1 MTLALDAGA
10 SRHDG
15 VSQSSPASQQ
25 GMGRPAEAVPR
36 ERTMIQ
42 LFLSFERRVTDAILW
57 LACAFL
63 AVAASFGIYQV
74 VTRFVFSEPSTW
86 SEVGTR
92 MALIWMVFLGTVA
105 AFRHGALV
113 SVDLAYRLSKGAWR
127 KALHFTIT
135 AVTLVFLG
143 VILWFGID
151 ITWKVRFQ
159 ELAGLEISISWA
171 YLALPVGA
179 FFSMLAV
186 VAHYFDPV
194 HEELETAL

>member
-1 MTLALDAGA
+1 
-10 SRHDG
+10 
-15 VSQSSPASQQ
+15 
-25 GMGRPAEAVPR
+25 
-36 ERTMIQ
+36 MIKQ
-42 LFLSFERRVTDAILW
+42 LLKFESRVTDVMLW
-57 LACAFL
+57 LACTFL
-63 AVAASFGIYQV
+63 VIAASFGIYQV
-74 VTRFVFSEPSTW
+74 ITRFVFSEPSTW

-113 SVDLAYRLSKGAWR
+113 SVDLAYRISKGAWR
-127 KALHFTIT
+127 KTLHLIIT
-135 AVTLVFLG
+135 TVTLIFLA

-179 FFSMLAV
+179 LFSMLAV

>member
-1 MTLALDAGA
+1 
-10 SRHDG
+10 
-15 VSQSSPASQQ
+15 
-25 GMGRPAEAVPR
+25 
-36 ERTMIQ
+36 MIR
-42 LFLSFERRVTDAILW
+42 LFLRFERRVTDVMLW
-57 LACAFL
+57 LGCAFL

-74 VTRFVFSEPSTW
+74 ITRFVFAEPSTW

-92 MALIWMVFLGTVA
+92 VALIWMVFLGIVA

-113 SVDLAYRLSKGAWR
+113 SVDLAFRLSKGAWR
-127 KALHFTIT
+127 KTLHFFIT

-179 FFSMLAV
+179 LFSMLAV
-186 VAHYFDPV
+186 IAHYFDPK
-194 HEELETAL
+194 HEELDTAL

>member
-1 MTLALDAGA
+1 MTLALESGA
-10 SRHDG
+10 RQRDG
-15 VSQSSPASQQ
+15 EAQSSPDTQHRT
-25 GMGRPAEAVPR
+25 GRPARAVPR
-36 ERTMIQ
+36 DMDMIQ
-42 LFLSFERRVTDAILW
+42 LFLNFERRITDVILW

-74 VTRFVFSEPSTW
+74 VTRFVFSEPSIW

-127 KALHFTIT
+127 KVLHFTIT

-179 FFSMLAV
+179 LFSMLAV

>member
-1 MTLALDAGA
+1 
-10 SRHDG
+10 
-15 VSQSSPASQQ
+15 
-25 GMGRPAEAVPR
+25 
-36 ERTMIQ
+36 MIR
-42 LFLSFERRVTDAILW
+42 LFLRFERRVTDVMLW
-57 LACAFL
+57 LGCAFL

-74 VTRFVFSEPSTW
+74 VTRFVFAEPSTW

-92 MALIWMVFLGTVA
+92 VALIWMVFLGIVA

-113 SVDLAYRLSKGAWR
+113 SVDLAFRLSKGAWR
-127 KALHFTIT
+127 KTLHFFIT

-179 FFSMLAV
+179 LFSMLAV
-186 VAHYFDPV
+186 IAHYFDPK
-194 HEELETAL
+194 HEELDTAL

>member
-1 MTLALDAGA
+1 M
-10 SRHDG
+10 
-15 VSQSSPASQQ
+15 V
-25 GMGRPAEAVPR
+25 
-36 ERTMIQ
+36 MIK
-42 LFLSFERRVTDAILW
+42 LLLRFESRVTDVMLW
-57 LACAFL
+57 LACTFL
-63 AVAASFGIYQV
+63 VIAASFGIYQV
-74 VTRFVFSEPSTW
+74 ITRFVFSEPSTW

-113 SVDLAYRLSKGAWR
+113 SVDLAYRLSRGVWR
-127 KALHFTIT
+127 KTLHFFIT
-135 AVTLVFLG
+135 AVTLVFLA

-151 ITWKVRFQ
+151 ITWRVRFQ

-171 YLALPVGA
+171 YLAMPVGA
-179 FFSMLAV
+179 LFSMLAV